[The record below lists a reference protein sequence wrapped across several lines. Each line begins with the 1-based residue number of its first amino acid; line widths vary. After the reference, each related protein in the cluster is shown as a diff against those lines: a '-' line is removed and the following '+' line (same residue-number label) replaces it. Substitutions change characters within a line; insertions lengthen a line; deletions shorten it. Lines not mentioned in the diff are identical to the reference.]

1 MSSNRTYNLRARHG
15 VGIATQSSV
24 LSQEIPPFRPSIPA
38 SRALAPRTEG
48 GMNAIRSDS
57 MTALR
62 TYSDVVASR
71 PPSPVKEISVLPSGS
86 PVEGAIRA
94 SEPDRLINET
104 LITEINNDVEI
115 ERFTSSDS
123 GDIATRKNELP
134 WTTVRRRRV
143 GMGRK
148 VFQEVETFF
157 PLPEHIKLLR
167 ELPQPMRQ
175 RQNVIHGV
183 DAKNDELRRVP
194 ILRI

>member
-1 MSSNRTYNLRARHG
+1 
-15 VGIATQSSV
+15 
-24 LSQEIPPFRPSIPA
+24 
-38 SRALAPRTEG
+38 
-48 GMNAIRSDS
+48 MNAIRSDS

-134 WTTVRRRRV
+134 WTTVRRRRARSLSSLEKSRNLTHEQSQAV
-143 GMGRK
+143 KIAAEALTAKQKQRI
-148 VFQEVETFF
+148 QRR
-157 PLPEHIKLLR
+157 R
-167 ELPQPMRQ
+167 ENL
-175 RQNVIHGV
+175 
-183 DAKNDELRRVP
+183 
-194 ILRI
+194 